1 MGKSKLIADIC
12 LIAVNVLLIIDMIVA
27 IILKRCV
34 RGTDNALYISAISY
48 TVFSVL
54 QLLVFLFSKGLDKY
68 IALLGLLLFKIFT
81 MVFSEIVFDIAIK
94 HTSDYVRNTS
104 DLVVIIFFFVLIAIM
119 FLTEIAYYA
128 INLISRRKKKD
139 EGENSSV

>member
-1 MGKSKLIADIC
+1 MRKSKLIADIC
-12 LIAVNVLLIIDMIVA
+12 LIAVNVLLLIDMIVA

-68 IALLGLLLFKIFT
+68 IALIGLLFLKTIT
-81 MVFSEIVFDIAIK
+81 MMYAEYFFDLSIRRAP
-94 HTSDYVRNTS
+94 DAVRNMS
-104 DLVVIIFFFVLIAIM
+104 DLVVIICFFVLIAIM

-128 INLISRRKKKD
+128 INLISGRKKKD
-139 EGENSSV
+139 EGENRSV